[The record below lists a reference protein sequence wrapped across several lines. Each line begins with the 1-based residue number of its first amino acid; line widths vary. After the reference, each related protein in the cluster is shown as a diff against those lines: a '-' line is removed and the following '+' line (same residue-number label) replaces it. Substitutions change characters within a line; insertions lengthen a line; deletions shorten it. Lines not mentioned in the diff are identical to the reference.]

1 MTDTKLNAIHQP
13 FGPAFVGGEAGYASK
28 GAYIGGPHPTWKALL
43 KPAAAGGNYTI
54 TAACTGC
61 TEDGSFSKV
70 NISDVT
76 FGDVWHCSGQVKE
89 PPHTRQ
95 PTPVDAS
102 SQRRRPAAPACPPL
116 SVPML
121 TCMRLPS
128 SLPRTFGTTPKKV
141 EHVATGQQRIRPQR
155 HPRQHLG
162 WQVPQHPADGR
173 QLWRLPRRG
182 GGLPVD
188 DRRPGCSRP
197 TVEWARRG
205 PGSTAVQLWRR
216 VLVLCP
222 EAQRRARGRGQ
233 ARPNRGDRLCHWRA
247 ADRGVRHGLALL
259 SLFWAGLLPLPATIS
274 GPDARAPRHTA
285 VLVLWTATLAMLC

>member
-1 MTDTKLNAIHQP
+1 MGQWVRGWLGVVAMVMTDTKLNAIHQP

-89 PPHTRQ
+89 PPHTRR

-128 SLPRTFGTTPKKV
+128 SLPRTFGTTPKQSRTCGYRSAA
-141 EHVATGQQRIRPQR
+141 HSPTTTPS
-155 HPRQHLG
+155 PTS
-162 WQVPQHPADGR
+162 
-173 QLWRLPRRG
+173 RL
-182 GGLPVD
+182 
-188 DRRPGCSRP
+188 
-197 TVEWARRG
+197 A
-205 PGSTAVQLWRR
+205 ST
-216 VLVLCP
+216 
-222 EAQRRARGRGQ
+222 
-233 ARPNRGDRLCHWRA
+233 
-247 ADRGVRHGLALL
+247 
-259 SLFWAGLLPLPATIS
+259 TTS
-274 GPDARAPRHTA
+274 G
-285 VLVLWTATLAMLC
+285 